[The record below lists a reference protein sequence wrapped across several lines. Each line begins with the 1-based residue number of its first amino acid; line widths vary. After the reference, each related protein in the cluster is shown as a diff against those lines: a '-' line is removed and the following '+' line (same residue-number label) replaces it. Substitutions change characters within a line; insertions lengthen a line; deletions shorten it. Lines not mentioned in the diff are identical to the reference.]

1 MVKKRNDVKKGL
13 EKLSKQA
20 VRDDF
25 TPVNFEHER
34 MAEWIKRLKFRR
46 KLFFGLDER
55 DVWKKLS
62 QLNDMYEA
70 SLRAERARYDALLC
84 ERQNAGIIPQEDL
97 PDEVSGEEHQASVS
111 THQKGKKKQTT

>member
-34 MAEWIKRLKFRR
+34 MAEW
-46 KLFFGLDER
+46 
-55 DVWKKLS
+55 KKLS
-62 QLNDMYEA
+62 QLNDMYET

-84 ERQNAGIIPQEDL
+84 ERQNAGVIPQEDL

>member
-1 MVKKRNDVKKGL
+1 MVKKRNDVKKEL

-25 TPVNFEHER
+25 TPINFEHER

-62 QLNDMYEA
+62 QLNDMYET

-84 ERQNAGIIPQEDL
+84 ERQSAKAQDI
-97 PDEVSGEEHQASVS
+97 ASDDDGAACDDTAHVPE
-111 THQKGKKKQTT
+111 QKGKKKQTT